1 MSIIRKLTILEDNL
15 RNEDNNGKEKDP
27 QNEDDLKYKP
37 HLKIEDQ
44 AGSDQAQINLSEFP
58 PILTIFSHNIA
69 TILKTH
75 HES

>member
-1 MSIIRKLTILEDNL
+1 M
-15 RNEDNNGKEKDP
+15 DP
-27 QNEDDLKYKP
+27 KNEDDLKYKP
-37 HLKIEDQ
+37 KPHLKIEEQ

-75 HES
+75 HESW